1 MPIDEYGL
9 SVCDHLR
16 SANHSLSV
24 QLAKAEARAEG
35 IADELGKYIRCELCG
50 RDNDPTC
57 PRCVRRETIE
67 EAIKRIEEWKQD
79 CLAFWGD
86 HVGYFQGIEA
96 CLNQIRRLIKQ
107 PVPE

>member
-24 QLAKAEARAEG
+24 QLAKAEARAEKM
-35 IADELGKYIRCELCG
+35 AEELTKYIRCELCG
-50 RDNDPTC
+50 WDNDPTC

-67 EAIKRIEEWKQD
+67 EVVKW
-79 CLAFWGD
+79 CLDEADGAHRMAD
-86 HVGYFQGIEA
+86 IRRANILRQVGQS
-96 CLNQIRRLIKQ
+96 IRRLIKQ
-107 PVPE
+107 PVSE